1 MEGDLGFSH
10 APEAELKDRKIL
22 QICRKKEEEETNKSA
37 EERVP
42 AAVEAELRSLL
53 PLRLLPKRRRQKKIC
68 ERRKKGDATGLMAG
82 PGNGKV
88 ITITSRKKR
97 KRRLHADLEMKSS
110 EGKSKV
116 KLL

>member
-1 MEGDLGFSH
+1 MGLREPMKQSLGKERS
-10 APEAELKDRKIL
+10 LKSDARQKKRRK
-22 QICRKKEEEETNKSA
+22 S
-37 EERVP
+37 RV
-42 AAVEAELRSLL
+42 LRSLL

-110 EGKSKV
+110 EGKNKV